1 MDSKSFHKMDMKK
14 YKNIL
19 NDLQEEKNMEYYE
32 EKYQKLI
39 GDYSPA
45 YLSGSKWYVGES
57 FKEYILKLSL
67 NNLYVER
74 LEYVRE
80 ILLTM

>member
-1 MDSKSFHKMDMKK
+1 MDSKSFHKMDLKK

-39 GDYSPA
+39 GGYSPA
-45 YLSGSKWYVGES
+45 YLSGSKWYVGKS

-67 NNLYVER
+67 NNLYVEQ
-74 LEYVRE
+74 LEYVRA
-80 ILLTM
+80 ILLTI